1 MDVHNAR
8 VLLTGATGGIGQ
20 HLAQHLAK
28 RGARVALVGRRAGAL
43 TELCRMLSED
53 GCDAIPVTAD
63 VSSLQGVA
71 SAINQVHRR
80 WGGVDI
86 LVNNAGLANFG
97 EFATVDP
104 VALEAL
110 LRTNVIGPM
119 LLTRAVLPGMLQQ
132 QRGQIVN
139 IGSIFGSIGFAY
151 FAPYSTSKFAM
162 RGFSE
167 ALRREVHGRGVEV
180 TYVAPRATKTALNS
194 DAVYR
199 MAAAVKMNLDEPECV
214 AERIVEAIVKGKK
227 DCYLGFPESLFV
239 RINALLPRLVDA
251 ALRKQNRV
259 MRKFAQDTT

>member
-1 MDVHNAR
+1 MDVNNAR

-20 HLAQHLAK
+20 HLARHLAK
-28 RGARVALVGRRAGAL
+28 RGARVALVGRRADAL
-43 TELCRMLSED
+43 SDLCQTLRAD
-53 GCDAIPVTAD
+53 GCDAIAVTAD

-71 SAINQVHRR
+71 SAVNQVHRR

-97 EFATVDP
+97 EFAEVDP
-104 VALEAL
+104 VALDAL
-110 LRTNVIGPM
+110 LRTNVVGPM

-151 FAPYSTSKFAM
+151 FAPYSTSKFAL

-167 ALRREVHGRGVEV
+167 ALRREVHERGVEV
-180 TYVAPRATKTALNS
+180 TYVAPRATKTPLNR

-199 MAAAVKMNLDEPECV
+199 MAAAVKMNLDEPERV
-214 AERIVEAIVKGKK
+214 AERIVEAVGKGKK

-259 MRKFAQDTT
+259 MRKFAQETT